1 MADGRET
8 PDYKVYRARPRL
20 LQRGDGSLDDLRRD
34 IPRPE
39 DRPPGGRPRRR
50 IGAGRVVAYV
60 ALACVAWV
68 LVSLLVFLVSAQV
81 QREGVSEQAGAALDD
96 GGYTLTTP
104 NNILVLGSDARTEAT
119 NEPGSRIGGPSRSDT
134 ILVMRVGGGASSRL
148 SIPRDTVVEIPGH
161 GTAKINAAYAIGG
174 PALAIS
180 TVKQFLGIPIHH
192 VVEVNFE
199 NFPEFIDSLGGIDV
213 RTGCVVSRINGGNAN
228 GGYTLRLRAGENHI
242 DGKQALALARTRK
255 NDCRPSDNDL
265 TRAKRQQKILAAIK
279 DRILSPVT
287 FVRLPLVSWNAPKA
301 IRSDMAGPSLLG
313 MFAASA
319 TGGSP
324 ATNVLRPTGS
334 TTLPDGGAGLTITDE
349 QKRVAVERFLR
360 G

>member
-1 MADGRET
+1 
-8 PDYKVYRARPRL
+8 
-20 LQRGDGSLDDLRRD
+20 
-34 IPRPE
+34 
-39 DRPPGGRPRRR
+39 
-50 IGAGRVVAYV
+50 
-60 ALACVAWV
+60 
-68 LVSLLVFLVSAQV
+68 
-81 QREGVSEQAGAALDD
+81 
-96 GGYTLTTP
+96 
-104 NNILVLGSDARTEAT
+104 
-119 NEPGSRIGGPSRSDT
+119 
-134 ILVMRVGGGASSRL
+134 
-148 SIPRDTVVEIPGH
+148 
-161 GTAKINAAYAIGG
+161 
-174 PALAIS
+174 
-180 TVKQFLGIPIHH
+180 
-192 VVEVNFE
+192 VNFG